1 LTTNT
6 SLKRIILFIFLGL
19 IAGGAL
25 GEIFNWLLGTVIGNV
40 TSAGVDNPPR
50 NFFILPWF
58 DLALGFDT
66 PSGINIDLG
75 LLKFKFGINL
85 KVNTVSILALIFALY
100 IEFKTRSN

>member
-1 LTTNT
+1 MSSST
-6 SLKRIILFIFLGL
+6 SLKRLILFIFLGL

-25 GEIFNWLLGTVIGNV
+25 GEIFNWLLGTVIGNI
-40 TSAGVDNPPR
+40 TEAGVDNPPR

-58 DLALGFDT
+58 DLALGYDT
-66 PSGINIDLG
+66 PEGINLNLG

-85 KVNTVSILALIFALY
+85 KVNTVSILALLSALY